1 MPELSDSR
9 SEQPKA
15 SLSQITNRKPKRGAA
30 VRSGDLSGIMVK
42 LYKNRQSGGNGEI
55 VVVTDAKDLRDFI
68 PELAKATLQ
77 AIKQLEGDEEFTL
90 NAIFSNAFD
99 VAFKLQGYKAER
111 VVEQKLLTC
120 GYSSPNVCD
129 IIADTNSQAAELLK

>member
-1 MPELSDSR
+1 
-9 SEQPKA
+9 
-15 SLSQITNRKPKRGAA
+15 
-30 VRSGDLSGIMVK
+30 MVK

-68 PELAKATLQ
+68 PELAEATLR
-77 AIKQLEGDEEFTL
+77 ALEQLEGDDEFTL

-120 GYSSPNVCD
+120 GYSSPDVCD
-129 IIADTNSQAAELLK
+129 IIADTSNQSGPLTRDAIMAAEAQKANNA